1 MTTPMTDQPDEQPA
15 EQPAEL
21 PDKDTGQRLS
31 RAEQQQLT
39 RARLLAA
46 AAEVFAEHGFG
57 GASLDAIATR
67 AGYTRGAVYSNFA
80 DKAEI
85 LIALIDREAEAF
97 RTERLPMLLAL
108 PDEQRALAV
117 ATWLIEDDLPEQ
129 LFLLLELARL
139 RGTDAGASEAL
150 DQVLATVSTVIDGAL
165 RSGSIPGVR
174 DDASR
179 RALTEGVLLV
189 LLGVRSL
196 RLIHGTPSAEVV
208 ADLLATVLDTV
219 GTT

>member
-1 MTTPMTDQPDEQPA
+1 MTSTEAEEA
-15 EQPAEL
+15 EQQA
-21 PDKDTGQRLS
+21 DRDTGARRS

-39 RARLLAA
+39 RSRLLAA

-97 RTERLPMLLAL
+97 RTERLPLLLAL

-117 ATWLIEDDLPEQ
+117 ASWLIEDDLPEQ

-139 RGTDAGASEAL
+139 RGADAGASEAL
-150 DQVLATVSTVIDGAL
+150 EQVLATISTAIDGAL
-165 RSGSIPGVR
+165 RSGSIAGVP

-179 RALTEGVLLV
+179 RAVTEGVLVV

-196 RLIHGTPSAEVV
+196 RLIHGAPSTEVV
-208 ADLLATVLDTV
+208 ARLLTTVLDTA
-219 GTT
+219 GSA

>member
-1 MTTPMTDQPDEQPA
+1 MTSTEAEEA
-15 EQPAEL
+15 EQQA
-21 PDKDTGQRLS
+21 DRDTGARRS

-39 RARLLAA
+39 RSRLLAA

-97 RTERLPMLLAL
+97 RTERLPLLLAL

-117 ATWLIEDDLPEQ
+117 ASWLIEDDLPEQ

-139 RGTDAGASEAL
+139 RGADAGASEAL
-150 DQVLATVSTVIDGAL
+150 EQVLATISTAIDGAL
-165 RSGSIPGVR
+165 RSGSIAGVR
-174 DDASR
+174 DAASR
-179 RALTEGVLLV
+179 RAVTEGVLVV

-196 RLIHGTPSAEVV
+196 RLIHGAPSTEVV
-208 ADLLATVLDTV
+208 ARLLTTVLDTA
-219 GTT
+219 GSA